1 MKIKLKCI
9 TVTFRFCSS
18 RKVLCSWR
26 QRFQFLAFRR
36 IHKKLQLKLINMTII
51 NSVWSLT
58 LICYL
63 WGTGLLKFVLARTTT
78 KYLITKT
85 YLKIYV
91 ALFSFSGLDVSEHEA
106 GVNCHDHLVLDF
118 NDVLWESIDPCANT
132 SGHWEGVFGVG
143 QILLKIQ

>member
-18 RKVLCSWR
+18 RKGLCSWR

-36 IHKKLQLKLINMTII
+36 FHKKLQLKLINMTII

-85 YLKIYV
+85 NLNLCRTFLLLRTWCQRAWGWRKLSLPSCAWPKIMKIINQY
-91 ALFSFSGLDVSEHEA
+91 FKSWRVSVCLCWQNSNSEKH
-106 GVNCHDHLVLDF
+106 
-118 NDVLWESIDPCANT
+118 
-132 SGHWEGVFGVG
+132 
-143 QILLKIQ
+143 